1 MKWLSDMNKRKFNSW
16 SFGNP
21 MSIRFFEG
29 DEDDATT
36 LAIKEAEE
44 AERKKQ
50 EDFDKARQRADQ
62 EAANAQKA
70 RQQAAQASQQ
80 LAEMQTKG
88 EAMQAEI
95 DALKA
100 KAVDQGID
108 LKEEDFEDSDKTLV
122 KAIKALEVKF
132 EASKSE
138 IADLKKTKNDLLA
151 ERQAEQTKRQR
162 NKVYDDLLSDLDT
175 EYGQQFR
182 NAAVKQ
188 FDKIV
193 AEGKVPN
200 NAAMS
205 TRALEKCYKDAKKAA
220 EKDLKENPQRG
231 LSLDPGAGGGSPN
244 LNRAKLKPGSLADVS
259 AQLRSASKE

>member
-1 MKWLSDMNKRKFNSW
+1 MKWLSDMNKRKFNCW

-21 MSIRFFEG
+21 MSLRFLEG
-29 DEDDATT
+29 DEA
-36 LAIKEAEE
+36 AA

-62 EAANAQKA
+62 EAANAAKA
-70 RQQAAQASQQ
+70 RQQAAEASQQ
-80 LAEMQTKG
+80 LVAEQAKSNAMQT
-88 EAMQAEI
+88 EL

-100 KAVDQGID
+100 KAEDQGID
-108 LKEEDFEDSDKTLV
+108 LNEEDFQDSDKTLV
-122 KAIKALEVKF
+122 KAINALEAKF
-132 EASKSE
+132 EASKGE
-138 IADLKKTKNDLLA
+138 IADLKKAKNDLLA
-151 ERQAEQTKRQR
+151 ERQANEAARQR
-162 NKVYDDLLSDLDT
+162 NKVYDDLLTDLDS
-175 EYGQQFR
+175 EYGPQFR
-182 NAAVKQ
+182 NVAVKQ

-193 AEGKVPN
+193 AEGKVQN

-244 LNRAKLKPGSLADVS
+244 LNNRAKLKPGSLADVS
-259 AQLRSASKE
+259 AQLRNASKE